1 MSEMELKSK
10 VDSEFLPYISK
21 PARFLG
27 NEFHAI
33 YKNLDA
39 IQLRVALCFADIYDA
54 GIRDAGFEV
63 LYHILNDRP
72 ENWAERCFAPN
83 PEAESVMRSSGIP
96 LFTLESRTPLKN
108 FHLIGCYVQDILS
121 CTNILNMLALGEIAL
136 RSAERTT
143 SSPLVIGVGPG
154 LINPEPMADFF
165 DAVIIGDAEAAFLEI
180 AGILQSEIAAEKRA
194 QLRRLSQIPGVYVPA
209 FYSPRHN
216 DFQEF
221 QGIDK
226 CEDAAPDRIVAPQ
239 KSGGRPKT
247 VAFKPLVPMSD
258 FPVAPHSFEDFGKP
272 LTLDGQASPKFST
285 PNRFQAQFPG
295 IGQVQL
301 HAEQQKHFRKLAH
314 ATADFPLAL
323 TLPGNAAYWA
333 IVKEH
338 LLIDAPRISYALPY
352 GEWMFRK
359 PVSEEIAA
367 AFKNQPF
374 VLAPHAASPRLR
386 SFSNVNL
393 RDIDLLNGLKAL
405 LANGWKQVQLSFT
418 IGLPTEKDDDLTAIG
433 KLVQKCLDVAQP
445 FAEVEFVVFVQIF
458 SARAHTPFQWEQP
471 DSRVVLKQKLSQLA
485 EIFAEIPVRYVFQR
499 PEIAHLI
506 TTLSRGDRK
515 LAKVIENAWAHGARF
530 DGSPETTNPEAW
542 AQAFQEAQIGQ
553 ESYLASISITVPL
566 PWDHIN
572 PGSSKA
578 LLLEEKLRAYQGQIH
593 PQNKDFVSLGYS
605 GMKRDEFEKF
615 CQLGA
620 LPLRN
625 TANSSSSQI
634 AASPAEEPMR
644 YGRRERKCHTPTPAI
659 KRKIRIRYSKTG
671 MMRFLSHLEIV
682 RIFDRCARM
691 AKIPLVYSQ
700 GLRKNPKISYGMPLP
715 AGISSTAEYLD
726 MEVEIGREVDIQE
739 LFNRHFPEGIR
750 ILQFKS
756 IYAKASALAAII
768 NRKVYEVLTHNIE
781 VPGEWISD
789 WLRQSEVVVE
799 RHTKDGV
806 KAVDIRPFVQEISTK
821 KKTLDVTI
829 KIDEGRSAKITE
841 MLESLFAPHDIDYR
855 KFTVQRTGQYIA
867 TDDVLLTPF
876 DVV

>member
-10 VDSEFLPYISK
+10 VDSEFLPYINK

-33 YKNLDA
+33 HKNLDA

-54 GIRDAGFEV
+54 GIHDAGFET
-63 LYHILNDRP
+63 LYHILNDLP
-72 ENWAERCFAPN
+72 ETWAERCFAPGKDA
-83 PEAESVMRSSGIP
+83 EAVLRSSGIP
-96 LFTLESRTPLKN
+96 LFALESRTPLKN
-108 FHLIGCYVQDILS
+108 FHLIGCFVRDILS
-121 CTNILNMLALGEIAL
+121 CTNVLNMLNLGEIAV
-136 RSAERTT
+136 RGADRPPA
-143 SSPLVIGVGPG
+143 SPLVIGAGPG
-154 LINPEPMADFF
+154 LVNPEPMADFF

-180 AGILQSEIAAEKRA
+180 AGILQNETADDKRA
-194 QLRRLSQIPGVYVPA
+194 LLRRLSQIPGVYVPA
-209 FYSPRHN
+209 FYAPRHN
-216 DFQEF
+216 DFGEF
-221 QGIDK
+221 QGIDTR
-226 CEDAAPDRIVAPQ
+226 EDVAPDRIIAPQ

-247 VAFKPLVPMSD
+247 TAFKPLVPMSD
-258 FPVAPHSFEDFGKP
+258 FPVARHSFEDFGNP
-272 LTLDGQASPKFST
+272 LTLDGQASATFSA

-295 IGQVQL
+295 TAQVQL

-314 ATADFPLAL
+314 APADFPLAL

-338 LLIDAPRISYALPY
+338 LLIDAPRISYALPS
-352 GEWMFRK
+352 GEWTFLK
-359 PVSEEIAA
+359 PAGADIAA

-374 VLAPHAASPRLR
+374 ALAPHAASPRLR
-386 SFSNVNL
+386 GFINVNL

-405 LANGWKQVQLSFT
+405 LEKGWKQVQLNFT
-418 IGLPTEKDDDLTAIG
+418 IGLPTEKDDDIAAIG

-445 FAEVEFVVFVQIF
+445 FPGAAFVVSVQIF

-471 DSRVVLKQKLSQLA
+471 DSRMVLERKLSQLA
-485 EIFAEIPVRYVFQR
+485 EIFTEKGVRYVFQR

-515 LAKVIENAWAHGARF
+515 LANVIEKAWAHGARF
-530 DGSPETTNPEAW
+530 DGSPETTHPEAW
-542 AQAFQEAQIGQ
+542 AQAFRETRIGQ

-566 PWDHIN
+566 PWDHID
-572 PGSSKA
+572 PGNSKA
-578 LLLEEKLRAYQGQIH
+578 LLKEEKLCAYQGQLH

-615 CQLGA
+615 CQLDTT
-620 LPLRN
+620 PLRN
-625 TANSSSSQI
+625 AARSSSSQGVT
-634 AASPAEEPMR
+634 SPADAPMR
-644 YGRRERKCHTPTPAI
+644 YGRRGRKRQTPNAAI

-671 MMRFLSHLEIV
+671 TMRFLSHLEIV
-682 RIFDRCARM
+682 RVFDRCARM

-715 AGISSTAEYLD
+715 AGISSIAEYLD

-739 LFNRHFPEGIR
+739 QFNRHFPEGIR

-768 NRKVYEVLTHNIE
+768 NRKVYEVLMHNVE

-789 WLRQSEVVVE
+789 WLRQGEVVVE

-806 KAVDIRPFVQEISTK
+806 KAVDIRPFVREVSAK
-821 KKTLDVTI
+821 KKTLDVSI
-829 KIDEGRSAKITE
+829 NIDEGRSAKITE

-855 KFTVQRTGQYIA
+855 QFTIQRTGQYIA
-867 TDDVLLTPF
+867 ADDALLTPL
-876 DVV
+876 DIV